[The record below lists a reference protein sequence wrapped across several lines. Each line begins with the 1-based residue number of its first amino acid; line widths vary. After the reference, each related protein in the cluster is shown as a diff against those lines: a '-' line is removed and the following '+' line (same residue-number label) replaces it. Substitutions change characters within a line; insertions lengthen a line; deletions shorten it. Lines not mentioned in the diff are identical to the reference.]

1 MIPRIL
7 ATLALV
13 AGVAVLPSSPAAAT
27 DATVTVAN
35 MTFSPGTVTVTL
47 GGTVTWHFADSMAH
61 TTTSGQGFWNS
72 GPKSS
77 GQSFARA
84 FSSAGSYGYICSIHP
99 SMHGTVKVPLAATG
113 SSAGGWTLRWSTG
126 TAGTGRSFDVQ
137 VRLSGTSAWR
147 SLRNDTT
154 KATAKFDPSRS
165 GSYEVRARTNNTS
178 SSKSSGW
185 SPARAVA
192 IT

>member
-1 MIPRIL
+1 MISRIL

-13 AGVAVLPSSPAAAT
+13 VVVVLPSSPAAAT

-35 MTFSPGTVTVTL
+35 MTFTPGTVTVTL
-47 GGTVTWHFADSMAH
+47 GGTVTWDFADATAH
-61 TTTSGQGFWNS
+61 TTTSNQGFWNS

-84 FSSAGSYGYICSIHP
+84 FSSSGSYGYHCSIHP
-99 SMHGTVKVPLAATG
+99 SMHGTVRVPLTATG
-113 SSAGGWTLRWSTG
+113 SSSGGWTLRWSTG
-126 TAGTGRSFDVQ
+126 TAGAGRSFDVQ
-137 VRLSGTSAWR
+137 VRLSGTSSWK

-154 KATAKFDPSRS
+154 KATAKFNPARS
-165 GSYEVRARTNNTS
+165 GTYQVRARTDNTAND
-178 SSKSSGW
+178 KSSGW
-185 SPARAVA
+185 SPVRAVA